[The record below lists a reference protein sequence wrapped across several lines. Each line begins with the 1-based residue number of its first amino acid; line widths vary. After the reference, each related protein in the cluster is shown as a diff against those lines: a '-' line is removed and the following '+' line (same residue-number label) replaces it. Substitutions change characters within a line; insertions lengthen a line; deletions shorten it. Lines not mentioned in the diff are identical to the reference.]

1 MAVIRQATVRLRTP
15 EGTHLERIE
24 ASVLATD
31 GATVDMARRQ
41 AGIAPERFLSGEVVA
56 P

>member
-1 MAVIRQATVRLRTP
+1 MIHQATVRLRTAADIR
-15 EGTHLERIE
+15 LEQVE

-31 GATVDMARRQ
+31 DALVDMARRQ
-41 AGIAPERFLSGEVVA
+41 AGIAPERFLRGEVVA